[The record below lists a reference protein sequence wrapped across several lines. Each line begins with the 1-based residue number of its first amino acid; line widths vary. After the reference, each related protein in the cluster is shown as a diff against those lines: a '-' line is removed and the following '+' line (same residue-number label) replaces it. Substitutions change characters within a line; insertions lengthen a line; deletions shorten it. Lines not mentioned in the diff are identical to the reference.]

1 MLAKS
6 RAQNL
11 NKCFETFF
19 RIILCFFLYIFSL
32 KKSYALPEMDQN
44 KILGNT
50 IVILLHGHEIINSLY
65 TELKKSTMVH
75 IHAHNVHAHNVHAHN
90 VHAHN
95 VHAHNVHAHN
105 VHAHNVHAHNVH
117 AHNVHAHN
125 VHAHITAPLN
135 DIISIVLCVRTK
147 WMPHTP

>member
-1 MLAKS
+1 
-6 RAQNL
+6 
-11 NKCFETFF
+11 
-19 RIILCFFLYIFSL
+19 
-32 KKSYALPEMDQN
+32 MDQN

-105 VHAHNVHAHNVH
+105 VHAHNVHAH
-117 AHNVHAHN
+117 
-125 VHAHITAPLN
+125 ITAPLN